1 MKVIAISTSTS
12 LHMNENN
19 GNLKTLFQSI
29 VKDRDN
35 CNIVIDLLGKELS
48 IPVVNGLV
56 VSNVIETS
64 IRNLLKL
71 TLGTIPYHL
80 NPS

>member
-48 IPVVNGLV
+48 IAVGNIY
-56 VSNVIETS
+56 S
-64 IRNLLKL
+64 
-71 TLGTIPYHL
+71 
-80 NPS
+80 